1 MGQRSSVWRVA
12 ALIVTAIALVGCV
25 TTPIVVP
32 LNYRS
37 HVTSELNYADIEG
50 RQYSNWVIPDG
61 TDLPGKQDELAV
73 VMEEL
78 ERRLAE
84 RNFHRAPDWESA
96 DFIIGIHAG
105 YSEAT
110 VVNRNAVYSG
120 GDLETVRIER
130 HIPEY
135 NQHGQIRRTRVEY
148 DTELRRTPRVQ
159 TGVREV
165 LQDVLRPVIML
176 SMQRAEDY
184 ISGGQNAPTMVSRK
198 ASIELDMDDDVFS
211 FVALTVASTRDV
223 TLEETGACLVN
234 VLTRYFPAAH
244 QAADHHQPDRWDC
257 VIRPPTPEGSE
268 PATNSPAPA
277 S

>member
-1 MGQRSSVWRVA
+1 
-12 ALIVTAIALVGCV
+12 
-25 TTPIVVP
+25 
-32 LNYRS
+32 
-37 HVTSELNYADIEG
+37 
-50 RQYSNWVIPDG
+50 VIPDG
-61 TDLPGKQDELAV
+61 TDLPGKQSELAV

-78 ERRLAE
+78 DRRLAE
-84 RNFHRAPDWESA
+84 RNFHRSPDWESA

-110 VVNRNAVYSG
+110 VVNRNPVYSG

-135 NQHGQIRRTRVEY
+135 NARGEYRGTRVDY

-165 LQDVLRPVIML
+165 RQDVLRPVIML

-184 ISGGQNAPTMVSRK
+184 VSGGQNAPTIQSGK
-198 ASIELDMDDDVFS
+198 NSIELYTDEEAIP

-223 TLEETGACLVN
+223 TLEETGACMIN
-234 VLTRYFPAAH
+234 VITRYFPAAH
-244 QAADHHQPDRWDC
+244 QAADHHQPDRMDC
-257 VIRPPTPEGSE
+257 VIRPPTPEGSD